1 MYLLII
7 QISFFF
13 FLVLGYIVLHYRT
26 DYDYEQRV
34 LARIVLIRSLA
45 VLLTISA
52 SPFYHSKGVLNP
64 AILLISPV
72 ANILLLIY
80 IFKTIFRNRVSYW
93 KLSLLFLPYLM
104 IVGLWFF
111 IQEQSDYAPPAIPNL
126 ERLLS
131 YLSLDTVIRI
141 LLFGYVILINSF
153 SLYLLV
159 CIYKTIDNFSIPDKK
174 ENPLNWLRSSIV
186 IVFLTLIMFAVR
198 ALVLNTFS
206 MIAWFVV
213 AIGVWFF
220 ILERAV
226 FKYTLVMPANIM
238 IRLKWDWRKGFR
250 IYDAGCR
257 LQKYEDKYM
266 LENIIEEV
274 DMCMSA
280 QKPFMSSSFI
290 LVDLVGLMGN
300 KYTKQDISD
309 AINKY
314 RRQTFMAY
322 VQEYRIREA
331 ITLMETQ
338 QYSLKE
344 IAFLT
349 GFSSPTSFSRSFSN
363 VHGVSPREYKKSL
376 HFK

>member
-1 MYLLII
+1 
-7 QISFFF
+7 
-13 FLVLGYIVLHYRT
+13 
-26 DYDYEQRV
+26 
-34 LARIVLIRSLA
+34 
-45 VLLTISA
+45 
-52 SPFYHSKGVLNP
+52 
-64 AILLISPV
+64 
-72 ANILLLIY
+72 
-80 IFKTIFRNRVSYW
+80 
-93 KLSLLFLPYLM
+93 
-104 IVGLWFF
+104 
-111 IQEQSDYAPPAIPNL
+111 
-126 ERLLS
+126 
-131 YLSLDTVIRI
+131 
-141 LLFGYVILINSF
+141 
-153 SLYLLV
+153 
-159 CIYKTIDNFSIPDKK
+159 
-174 ENPLNWLRSSIV
+174 
-186 IVFLTLIMFAVR
+186 
-198 ALVLNTFS
+198 
-206 MIAWFVV
+206 
-213 AIGVWFF
+213 
-220 ILERAV
+220 
-226 FKYTLVMPANIM
+226 
-238 IRLKWDWRKGFR
+238 
-250 IYDAGCR
+250 
-257 LQKYEDKYM
+257 
-266 LENIIEEV
+266 

>member
-1 MYLLII
+1 
-7 QISFFF
+7 
-13 FLVLGYIVLHYRT
+13 
-26 DYDYEQRV
+26 
-34 LARIVLIRSLA
+34 
-45 VLLTISA
+45 
-52 SPFYHSKGVLNP
+52 KGVLNP

-238 IRLKWDWRKGFR
+238 IRLKWGWRKGFR